1 MSIRTAI
8 ESIYSGTVTIK
19 NYQSITDPITHQTSQ
34 ELVVIKEN
42 IPCRLS
48 TVQQVVTDDSTGIP
62 LIDNRTKLFVAPEED
77 IPAGSVLFVTQNGV
91 TKQYERSGEPAV
103 HSNHQEIM
111 LRLYED
117 YSK

>member
-8 ESIYSGTVTIK
+8 ESIYSGVVTIQQ
-19 NYQSITDPITHQTSQ
+19 YQSVTDPITHQTSQ
-34 ELVVIKEN
+34 QLVVVKEN
-42 IPCRLS
+42 LPCRLS
-48 TVQQVVTDDSTGIP
+48 TVQQVVTDYSTGIP
-62 LIDNRTKLFVAPEED
+62 LIDNRTKLFIAPEEI
-77 IPAGSVLFVTQNGV
+77 IPPGSVLSVTQNGV
-91 TKQYERSGEPAV
+91 TKRYEQSGEPAV